1 MTLSSQVEILSLL
14 LGFLPARLLLVCYNK
29 VHLTNEKSSRYLLAL
44 MERLVGVAA
53 FSQRTE
59 AAGGTSD
66 SGATPTLE
74 KLGSYSS
81 DFSMK
86 QRLNYVYLKSIWD
99 LGGFCRLVLHQTS
112 CMETK
117 NDDSLSV
124 KV

>member
-1 MTLSSQVEILSLL
+1 
-14 LGFLPARLLLVCYNK
+14 
-29 VHLTNEKSSRYLLAL
+29 

-53 FSQRTE
+53 LSRTAE

-66 SGATPTLE
+66 SGATPTLQ

-99 LGGFCRLVLHQTS
+99 LGGFCRLVLCQTS
-112 CMETK
+112 CIETK
-117 NDDSLSV
+117 IMILYERRCDR
-124 KV
+124 